1 MVYNILAVLST
12 ILAFFDVV
20 MLFVIVS
27 IVKGMNDNFVTNL
40 YPLIQAIISD
50 IKTLG
55 TWSENNE
62 RKIASLE
69 ERIAKLERQL
79 REKSHD

>member
-1 MVYNILAVLST
+1 MVYNVLTILST

-20 MLFVIVS
+20 ILFFIVN
-27 IVKGMNDNFVTNL
+27 IIKGMNDNFTTNL
-40 YPLIQAIISD
+40 YPLIQAIVND

-55 TWSENNE
+55 TWTENNE

-69 ERIAKLERQL
+69 ERIAELERRL
-79 REKSHD
+79 KEKSHD

>member
-27 IVKGMNDNFVTNL
+27 IIKGMNDNFSTNL
-40 YPLIQAIISD
+40 YPLIQAIVSD

-55 TWSENNE
+55 TWTENNE

-69 ERIAKLERQL
+69 ERIAELEKRL
-79 REKSHD
+79 KEKSHD